1 MSTQKE
7 YGKDRRFVINM
18 ATGSHGFRTEITDT
32 LPLTFKIITDATCK
46 ALCNGTVKGSQVIE
60 AIKKGFMSKPDF
72 SWEEYDRR
80 RQVEKQ
86 HMNVSQHDM
95 IPVGEETEVVDEPKS
110 TLEVYS
116 LEGLGLANSPADT
129 KKTVTRTKS
138 TKTENAE
145 KPETPSSAI
154 DDALGEY

>member
-1 MSTQKE
+1 MATKRE

-32 LPLTFKIITDATCK
+32 LPLTFKIITDETCS
-46 ALCNGTVKGSQVIE
+46 ALCSGSVKGAQVVE

-80 RQVEKQ
+80 RQEEKQ
-86 HMNVSQHDM
+86 RMNVSQHDM
-95 IPVGEETEVVDEPKS
+95 IPVGDEVVPDDEPKE

-116 LEGLGLANSPADT
+116 LKDLGLGGSQSET
-129 KKTVTRTKS
+129 KKTTVATKKA
-138 TKTENAE
+138 TQAKTETA
-145 KPETPSSAI
+145 SSAI
-154 DDALGEY
+154 ADALGDY

>member
-1 MSTQKE
+1 
-7 YGKDRRFVINM
+7 M

-86 HMNVSQHDM
+86 RMNVSQHDM

-116 LEGLGLANSPADT
+116 LEGLGFANSPADT
-129 KKTVTRTKS
+129 KKTATKTKS
-138 TKTENAE
+138 TKTGNAENAE